1 MNKLVSIITPSFNSA
16 EYISKTIQS
25 VLLQT
30 YDDWE
35 MIIVDDCSTDNS
47 VNIIND
53 FVSID
58 SRIKLIQLQK
68 NSGAAVARNTGIQ
81 YAQGRFIAF
90 LDSDDSWNDRKL
102 EKQVHFMLANDYAF
116 TYTAYHKV
124 NELDENIGNMY
135 IPNKVNYHQLL
146 KTWAE

>member
-81 YAQGRFIAF
+81 Y
-90 LDSDDSWNDRKL
+90 
-102 EKQVHFMLANDYAF
+102 
-116 TYTAYHKV
+116 
-124 NELDENIGNMY
+124 
-135 IPNKVNYHQLL
+135 
-146 KTWAE
+146 

>member
-68 NSGAAVARNTGIQ
+68 NSGATVARNTGIQ

-90 LDSDDSWNDRKL
+90 
-102 EKQVHFMLANDYAF
+102 
-116 TYTAYHKV
+116 
-124 NELDENIGNMY
+124 
-135 IPNKVNYHQLL
+135 
-146 KTWAE
+146 